1 MNAPQFASPQFGSL
15 VVNGTRYDHDLLIT
29 VTGEIRPR
37 PKHLSKK
44 YGGWHTVLGPEEIE
58 HALVDKPDML
68 LVATGHFGILPIRNE
83 TRALL
88 AQHGVALKLARIH
101 DALARYEQL
110 VRDGKR
116 TAMILHLT
124 C

>member
-1 MNAPQFASPQFGSL
+1 MTAPQFASSQFGSL
-15 VVNGTRYDHDLLIT
+15 VVNGTCYDHDLLVT
-29 VTGEIRPR
+29 VTGEILPR

-58 HALVDKPDML
+58 HALVGNPAML